1 MKEGPG
7 KIIELHSPPHRSKGY
22 NPKQKELILY
32 KEVAKEEEVAEAPQR
47 SHRQVQDKKLVLFL
61 PRAVDNYDQKQ

>member
-1 MKEGPG
+1 M
-7 KIIELHSPPHRSKGY
+7 IELHGPPHRA
-22 NPKQKELILY
+22 NDDEPKQKELILY

-47 SHRQVQDKKLVLFL
+47 SRRQVQDKKFVLFL

>member
-1 MKEGPG
+1 MKERHCE
-7 KIIELHSPPHRSKGY
+7 IIELHRHPHRA
-22 NPKQKELILY
+22 NDDEPKQKELILY

-47 SHRQVQDKKLVLFL
+47 SRRQVQDKKLVLFL